1 MSSSASKSIRQAI
14 TEFKSREPFTP
25 SSFAGLGSRAAI
37 DQTLMRLAK
46 DGGINR
52 VARGVYVLAEVSRF
66 GLKAMPEPQAVA
78 EMVAKNEG
86 AQIGIHGAEAVR
98 QFGLSTQAPTQPVF
112 YTTGSSR
119 RIKMDGLSIRLD
131 HVAPRKLALGDRP
144 AGQALSA
151 LWYLGKEHVTPET
164 FEKIRNKISPAEFSA
179 LAQARAAMPGWMAAV
194 LMGYEQGEWCSLS

>member
-1 MSSSASKSIRQAI
+1 MSIRQSI
-14 TEFKSREPFTP
+14 SEFKSREPFTP
-25 SSFAGLGSRAAI
+25 SSFVGLGSRAAI

-46 DGGINR
+46 EGYINR
-52 VARGVYVLAEVSRF
+52 VARGIYVLAEVSRF

-78 EMVAKNEG
+78 EMVARQEG

-98 QFGLSTQAPTQPVF
+98 QFGLSTQMPTQPVF
-112 YTTGSSR
+112 CTTGSSK
-119 RIKMDGLSIRLD
+119 RIQMGGLSIRLD
-131 HVAPRKLALGDRP
+131 HVAPRKLVLGDRP

-179 LAQARAAMPGWMAAV
+179 LVHARVAMPGWMAAA
-194 LMGYEQGEWCSLS
+194 LRGYESTILHGNA